1 LNKRDLKKWREDY
14 TVWDAPC
21 LGDGLHLNVHFDEKD
36 LVKRLGGRWNPD
48 PSGKGGHWWMP
59 KDKLTMDCPIDPDI
73 TEEFG
78 VTILQWLNDHKMIA
92 GQYEPNADV
101 CREWIASQP
110 GLVVEEYEIISQDAD
125 ANMTFRVY
133 PNNDVVQIG
142 PAYRTMADSRTIWN
156 DMMKVGWRKVIS
168 TNSEVSS

>member
-1 LNKRDLKKWREDY
+1 MKWREDY
-14 TVWDAPC
+14 TVWDSPC
-21 LGDGLHLNVHFDEKD
+21 LGEGLYLHVHFDEKD
-36 LVKRLGGRWNPD
+36 LVKRLGGRWHPD
-48 PSGKGGHWWMP
+48 PSGTGGHWWMP

-101 CREWIASQP
+101 CRDFIDAHDPATEVITSSD
-110 GLVVEEYEIISQDAD
+110 EFEIISQDRD
-125 ANMTFRVY
+125 ANMIFRVY
-133 PNNDVVQIG
+133 PNLDVVQIG
-142 PAYRTMADSRTIWN
+142 SVYRTMADSRTVWN
-156 DMMKVGWRKVIS
+156 DMMKVGWRKVIP